1 LQLGVPGTPVAGRSV
16 PLAILV
22 TAPGGAAPTNGTVTV
37 SVDGTPVLTSLPVSN
52 GETSGTIVLPTS
64 GSHVLVGDYS
74 GSRAFLPTTNKLS
87 VTAAPAP
94 ATVGLSPSTSRATFG
109 QPVTFD
115 AQVKPAAGGRT
126 PGGSV
131 QFSDGSGPLGAPVA
145 LGGSGYAQLVASS
158 LSGGTHQISA
168 RYLGD
173 STFGQSV
180 SAPVSTTID
189 PLGTVLRSATALQL
203 TALAMRL
210 SATLTGADGAPLA
223 GRTVTFTT
231 GGKQCAATT
240 GPNGAASCDV
250 QLLTGGL
257 NGLVF
262 FTAAFAGDNNYVASS
277 TKGGL
282 L

>member
-1 LQLGVPGTPVAGRSV
+1 VV
-16 PLAILV
+16 
-22 TAPGGAAPTNGTVTV
+22 
-37 SVDGTPVLTSLPVSN
+37 
-52 GETSGTIVLPTS
+52 
-64 GSHVLVGDYS
+64 VGDYS

-87 VTAAPAP
+87 LTAASAP
-94 ATVGLSPSTSRATFG
+94 ATVGLTPSTGRTTFG

-145 LGGSGYAQLVASS
+145 LDGAGHAQLVATS

-189 PLGTVLRSATALQL
+189 PLATALRSATALQL
-203 TALAMRL
+203 SALAMRL
-210 SATLTGADGAPLA
+210 SATLTGADGAAMA

-231 GGKQCAATT
+231 SGGKQCTATT
-240 GPNGAASCDV
+240 GPDGHAFCDV
-250 QLLTGGL
+250 QLLSGGL
-257 NGLVF
+257 NSLLS
-262 FTAAFAGDNNYVASS
+262 FTAAFAGDNNYGASS
-277 TKGGL
+277 AKGGL